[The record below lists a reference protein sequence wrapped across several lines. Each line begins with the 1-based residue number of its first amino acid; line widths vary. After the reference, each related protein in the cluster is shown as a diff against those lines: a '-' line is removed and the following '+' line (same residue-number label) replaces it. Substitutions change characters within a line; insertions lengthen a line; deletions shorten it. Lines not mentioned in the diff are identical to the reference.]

1 MTHSL
6 VVLLSVWNLFGL
18 LPGDKVELRD
28 LACTYQDRSLVVHC
42 RLAGVDGTVLRQAL
56 ESGETVLFDYQVE
69 LRRERDIWFDEFVE
83 EYHYQKKLSFDT
95 LTRQYFATSEVG
107 SARSEAIIMDDP
119 EKAVG
124 WLSTLDRWVIP
135 ALLEGKDE
143 KTYVRSRVVLRRRK
157 LLLVIPFETS
167 TPWQRTPVAFP

>member
-1 MTHSL
+1 MMHSL

-28 LACTYQDRSLVVHC
+28 FACAYQDKNLVVRC
-42 RLAGVDGTVLRQAL
+42 RLAGVDGTTLRQAL

-95 LTRQYFATSEVG
+95 LTRQYFATSEIG
-107 SARSEAIIMDDP
+107 SARAETIIMDNPDQ
-119 EKAVG
+119 AVG
-124 WLSTLDRWVIP
+124 WLTSLERWEIP
-135 ALLEGKDE
+135 VLLGNKDT
-143 KTYVRSRVVLRRRK
+143 KSYIRSRVVLRRRK

-167 TPWQRTPVAFP
+167 TAWQRTTVAFP